1 MCVRRHSAA
10 QGRPTRC
17 KADFRLDLDS
27 ACAKGDF
34 EWRCRSCDSY
44 CCSIEQLIGCGPSL
58 RPWAVPLL
66 GDRGDFERAG
76 NVATGRSGRKI
87 RTPTKRH
94 APRATIPR
102 LAATGPRSR
111 FSRVRRRGAAA
122 IPRRPRGPPPRR
134 TGSGP
139 TGGFATR
146 RRAVC
151 RWLALRGPA
160 KFSCMDHAQHATVV
174 PVDVSTM
181 VDMSADRAVG
191 WP

>member
-1 MCVRRHSAA
+1 MFASSPHQMCVRRHSAA

-111 FSRVRRRGAAA
+111 FSRVRRGGPAAF
-122 IPRRPRGPPPRR
+122 PRRPHGPQPHR
-134 TGSGP
+134 TGMRLRPSRAFWARSAR
-139 TGGFATR
+139 TGR
-146 RRAVC
+146 IERRA
-151 RWLALRGPA
+151 R
-160 KFSCMDHAQHATVV
+160 AT
-174 PVDVSTM
+174 
-181 VDMSADRAVG
+181 
-191 WP
+191 